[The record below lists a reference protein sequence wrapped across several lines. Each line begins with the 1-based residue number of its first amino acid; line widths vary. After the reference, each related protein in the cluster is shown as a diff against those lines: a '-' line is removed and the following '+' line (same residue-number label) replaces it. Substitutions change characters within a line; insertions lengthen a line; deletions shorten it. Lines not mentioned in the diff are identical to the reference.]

1 MTELSPLLEFFANG
15 HEKRAT
21 RISDLQTLI
30 CGSGADIPDNMHPA
44 AAAHHINHTHGAG
57 ARQLQLG
64 RERSSLNY
72 AFASLLRSGESAQ
85 VRARRPAVMTW
96 CDLAPWQPSYDLNE
110 TRCQP
115 IKKKEKKAWP
125 HKHQILH
132 GTFLINLVVIIRLL
146 LFSDTVQHHR
156 D

>member
-30 CGSGADIPDNMHPA
+30 CGSGADIPDNVHPA

-96 CDLAPWQPSYDLNE
+96 CDPAPWQPSYDLNE
-110 TRCQP
+110 TRRQP
-115 IKKKEKKAWP
+115 IKKKKKK
-125 HKHQILH
+125 KH
-132 GTFLINLVVIIRLL
+132 GLIN
-146 LFSDTVQHHR
+146 FKSCMGHF
-156 D
+156 